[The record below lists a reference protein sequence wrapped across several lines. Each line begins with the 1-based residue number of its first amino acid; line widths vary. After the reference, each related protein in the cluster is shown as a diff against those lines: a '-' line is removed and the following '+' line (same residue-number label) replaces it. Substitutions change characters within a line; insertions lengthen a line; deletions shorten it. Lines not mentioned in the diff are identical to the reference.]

1 MTILDDI
8 KAQLAALPDN
18 SAHLFSGAFT
28 YTEEEL
34 AKLLAMVEGTNAH
47 VVTMGA
53 NATPATGITP
63 APEPAPLTVSDEL
76 ANEATPPAP
85 PPVEPPP
92 PPPPPGPAVGMVPPP
107 GEPMNEGPMP
117 EPAPS
122 PSEAG
127 SDTSSEPADGYEGS
141 PDTQSEADALNQA
154 ELDELNKG

>member
-1 MTILDDI
+1 MAILDDI
-8 KAQLAALPDN
+8 KVQLAAIPDN

-47 VVTMGA
+47 VVAMGA
-53 NATPATGITP
+53 NATPA
-63 APEPAPLTVSDEL
+63 APAPLGVSDEL
-76 ANEATPPAP
+76 ANEATPPP
-85 PPVEPPP
+85 PPPPPSVEPPP
-92 PPPPPGPAVGMVPPP
+92 PPPLPVQEGMVPPP
-107 GEPMNEGPMP
+107 GEPINEGPMP

-127 SDTSSEPADGYEGS
+127 SDTSAAPPDGYEGS
-141 PDTQSEADALNQA
+141 PDTQAEADALNQA